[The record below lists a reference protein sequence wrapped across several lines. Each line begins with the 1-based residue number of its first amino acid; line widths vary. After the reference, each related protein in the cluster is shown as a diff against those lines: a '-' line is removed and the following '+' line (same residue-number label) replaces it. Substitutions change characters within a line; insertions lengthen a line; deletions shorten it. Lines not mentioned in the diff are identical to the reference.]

1 MKNTN
6 RLKLGIFSS
15 NCSSGMAVT
24 KIPERWENN
33 WENNLKLVKMCD
45 ESGLEFM
52 LPIARWIGYG
62 GDTDFH
68 GGVLETVTWAAGM
81 LAASRHITVF
91 ATIHTAFN
99 HPIVS
104 AKQLA
109 TIDQLGKGRVGLNVV
124 AGWNKPEYDAFGL
137 DLPSDHGE
145 RYKRAQEWFDYV
157 TKIWTSDEAFDWNGE
172 FFTGTGVYGDPK
184 PVQKQVPIINAAASK
199 EGREFA
205 MRNASFLF
213 TPVFDFDHAASTASE
228 IAEASK
234 HVGRDVGVLTFST
247 VICRPSEQEA
257 YDFLDYYANQNADW
271 TAVDN
276 LMALQGLHAQSF
288 TPEALAMFRDR
299 FAAGHGGFPLVGTP
313 EKIADDL
320 EKLSTAGV
328 AGTTLSFVD
337 YAEEFPYFAENVI
350 PILEKKGLREP
361 FTI

>member
-1 MKNTN
+1 
-6 RLKLGIFSS
+6 
-15 NCSSGMAVT
+15 
-24 KIPERWENN
+24 
-33 WENNLKLVKMCD
+33 
-45 ESGLEFM
+45 
-52 LPIARWIGYG
+52 
-62 GDTDFH
+62 
-68 GGVLETVTWAAGM
+68 
-81 LAASRHITVF
+81 
-91 ATIHTAFN
+91 
-99 HPIVS
+99 
-104 AKQLA
+104 
-109 TIDQLGKGRVGLNVV
+109 
-124 AGWNKPEYDAFGL
+124 
-137 DLPSDHGE
+137 
-145 RYKRAQEWFDYV
+145 
-157 TKIWTSDEAFDWNGE
+157 
-172 FFTGTGVYGDPK
+172 
-184 PVQKQVPIINAAASK
+184 
-199 EGREFA
+199 